1 MEINAPSEGL
11 LCFGLMADKQ
21 MNKVK
26 KGNKK
31 NNSKQRM
38 SRRIERHTRLFTA
51 LHGVQTRSSDE
62 NSFCP
67 FDCLSV
73 CLSNAWIVIKRKKD
87 LSRFLYLTTN
97 YLT

>member
-51 LHGVQTRSSDE
+51 LHGVHHGGLAMRILSVRLTVCPSVYQTRG
-62 NSFCP
+62 
-67 FDCLSV
+67 L
-73 CLSNAWIVIKRKKD
+73 
-87 LSRFLYLTTN
+87 
-97 YLT
+97 